1 MKKYIC
7 LVFAKHPGQEKPFL
21 FCVEPL
27 TDIPS
32 GTELMV
38 DTIRGKEL
46 AVSVGKSFIVDER
59 AMESIVTAVGAYLPL
74 KQVIGT
80 VNYEIVKKRTVTP
93 IGGVDPLPF

>member
-1 MKKYIC
+1 M
-7 LVFAKHPGQEKPFL
+7 